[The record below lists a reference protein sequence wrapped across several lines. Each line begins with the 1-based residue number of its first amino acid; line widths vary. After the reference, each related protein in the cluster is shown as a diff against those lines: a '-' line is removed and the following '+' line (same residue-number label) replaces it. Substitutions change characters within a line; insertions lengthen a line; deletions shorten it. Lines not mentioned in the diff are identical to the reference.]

1 MKTEPAAPYW
11 RLSGFYLFYFASIGV
26 LVPYWPL
33 YLKSLGFTPS
43 AIGELM
49 AVIMAT
55 KVVAPNVWG
64 WVADHTGKRML
75 IVRGGSL
82 LAFLCF
88 AGVFFGQQYW
98 WLAMVMAAFSFFWN
112 ATLPQF
118 EATTFTHLGQDT
130 HRYSSIRLWGSIGF
144 VVAVALLGMALEN
157 QEPEIL
163 PVVLVSLFIAIWL
176 MSLIVPERAAGHLRL
191 DKESIFKVMRRP
203 DVLALIIVVFLMQAS
218 HGPFYTFYS
227 IYLEEHGY
235 SKTLIGWLWALGVIA
250 EIGVFMIMHHLIPR
264 FGLRRLLM
272 FSLLV
277 AAVRWVLLGEYVES
291 MGMMLFVQVCHAATF
306 GIFHAVAI
314 QYFHIHFT
322 GMHQGRGQ
330 ALYSSMSFGAGGAL
344 GALLGGYAWTSLGAG
359 VTYNIAALLAVLAL
373 LISWRFIHAPH
384 ASEAIT

>member
-11 RLSGFYLFYFASIGV
+11 RLSGFYLFYFASLGV

-49 AVIMAT
+49 AVVMAT
-55 KVVAPNVWG
+55 KIVAPNVWG
-64 WVADHTGKRML
+64 WIADHTGKRMM
-75 IVRGGSL
+75 IVRAGSL
-82 LAFLCF
+82 LAIICF

-144 VVAVALLGMALEN
+144 VVAVAALGMALES
-157 QEPEIL
+157 QGAETL
-163 PVVLVSLFIAIWL
+163 PVVLISLFISIWL
-176 MSLIVPERAAGHLRL
+176 MSLIVPERAAGHLHL

-203 DVLALIIVVFLMQAS
+203 EVAALIVVVFLMQAS

-227 IYLEEHGY
+227 IYLEDHGY
-235 SKTLIGWLWALGVIA
+235 SKVWIGWLWALGVIA
-250 EIGVFMIMHHLIPR
+250 EIGVFMVMHHLLPR
-264 FGLRRLLM
+264 IGLRKLLM

-291 MGMMLFVQVCHAATF
+291 MAMMLFVQLCHGATF

-314 QYFHIHFT
+314 QYFHTHFT
-322 GMHQGRGQ
+322 GAHQGRGQ

-344 GALLGGYAWTSLGAG
+344 GALLGGYAWTILGATM
-359 VTYNIAALLAVLAL
+359 TYNIAALLAVLAL
-373 LISWRFIHAPH
+373 LISWRFIHEPH
-384 ASEAIT
+384 QQAATN

>member
-11 RLSGFYLFYFASIGV
+11 RLSGFYLFYFASLGV

-49 AVIMAT
+49 AVVMAT
-55 KVVAPNVWG
+55 KIVAPNVWG

-82 LAFLCF
+82 LAILCF
-88 AGVFFGQQYW
+88 SGVFFGQQYW

-144 VVAVALLGMALEN
+144 VVAVAILGMVLES
-157 QEPEIL
+157 QGAGTL
-163 PVVLVSLFIAIWL
+163 PMVLISLFIAIWL
-176 MSLIVPERAAGHLRL
+176 MSLIVPERAAGHLSL
-191 DKESIFKVMRRP
+191 NKESIFKVMRRP
-203 DVLALIIVVFLMQAS
+203 EVAALIVVVFLMQAS

-227 IYLEEHGY
+227 IYLEDHGY

-250 EIGVFMIMHHLIPR
+250 EIAVFMVMHHLIPR
-264 FGLRRLLM
+264 FGLRKLLM

-277 AAVRWVLLGEYVES
+277 AMLRWVLLGEYVES
-291 MGMMLFVQVCHAATF
+291 MGMMLFVQLCHAATF

-314 QYFHIHFT
+314 QYFHTHFT
-322 GMHQGRGQ
+322 GTHQGRGQ

-359 VTYNIAALLAVLAL
+359 MTYNIAALLAVLAL
-373 LISWRFIHAPH
+373 LISWRFIHEPH
-384 ASEAIT
+384 QPLATN

>member
-1 MKTEPAAPYW
+1 MNTEPPAPYW

-33 YLKSLGFTPS
+33 YLRSLGFTPS

-64 WVADHTGKRML
+64 WVADHTGRRMR

-82 LAFLCF
+82 LAILCF
-88 AGVFFGQQYW
+88 TGVFFGREYW
-98 WLAMVMAAFSFFWN
+98 WLAMTMAAFSFFWN

-144 VVAVALLGMALEN
+144 VVAVAILGSILEK
-157 QEPEIL
+157 QGAGIL

-176 MSLIVPERAAGHLRL
+176 MSLIVPERAAGHLHL
-191 DKESIFKVMRRP
+191 DKGSIFKVMRRP
-203 DVLALIIVVFLMQAS
+203 EVAALIIVVFLMQAS

-227 IYLEEHGY
+227 IYLEDHGY
-235 SKTLIGWLWALGVIA
+235 SKILIGWLWALAVIA
-250 EIGVFMIMHHLIPR
+250 EIAVFMVMHRLIPR

-272 FSLLV
+272 FSFVIAML
-277 AAVRWVLLGEYVES
+277 RWVLLGEYVES
-291 MGMMLFVQVCHAATF
+291 LAMMLFVQLCHAATF
-306 GIFHAVAI
+306 GICHAVSI
-314 QYFHIHFT
+314 QYFHTHFT

-330 ALYSSMSFGAGGAL
+330 AIYSSMSFGAGGAL
-344 GALLGGYAWTSLGAG
+344 GALFSGYAWTSLGASL
-359 VTYNIAALLAVLAL
+359 TYNIAAGLALLAL
-373 LISWRFIHAPH
+373 LISWRFIHEPKVAG
-384 ASEAIT
+384 